1 MKNTL
6 AFLIA
11 LLLAPL
17 ADLPAADVPVKKPNI
32 LFIAAEK
39 HTSTHTDRDLAGCR
53 QARRF
58 RGQQEARKK
67 GGATPSDKVQDALL
81 RIHGER
87 VLHTVLD
94 IRPDGKTVDLGN
106 RDFTLYRCGE
116 LNRPEVPPPI
126 DKP

>member
-1 MKNTL
+1 MNQFDDCDRMAWIQAVAHPTDDHYPDIKPGQMTILRITNT
-6 AFLIA
+6 
-11 LLLAPL
+11 
-17 ADLPAADVPVKKPNI
+17 PNVWV
-32 LFIAAEK
+32 
-39 HTSTHTDRDLAGCR
+39 G
-53 QARRF
+53 
-58 RGQQEARKK
+58 
-67 GGATPSDKVQDALL
+67 PLL

-116 LNRPEVPPPI
+116 LNRPEVPPPN